1 MLQLHNLEKLNSMVA
16 FSLDND
22 LERLKII
29 LKDQVKEKEKYHYVI
44 LETTNDKIIYERIKG
59 W

>member
-22 LERLKII
+22 LKRLKSI
-29 LKDQVKEKEKYHYVI
+29 LNDQVKKKEKYHYVI
-44 LETTNDKIIYERIKG
+44 LETTNDKIIYERMKG
-59 W
+59 

>member
-22 LERLKII
+22 LERLKSI
-29 LKDQVKEKEKYHYVI
+29 LNDQVKTKEKYHYVI
-44 LETTNDKIIYERIKG
+44 LETTNDKIIYEKKKG
-59 W
+59 